1 MTPVLY
7 YVYRLAALQK
17 FSHIEDLLAEYE
29 NGNELGGWIEYFQEE
44 DNRQLK
50 RLTTAFGTA
59 RGSAA
64 PTRPVPVKAPTV
76 PEPVI
81 DMTDPKMQQSFV
93 DFVTGAK

>member
-17 FSHIEDLLAEYE
+17 FPHIEDLLAEYE

-50 RLTTAFGTA
+50 RLTTAPATV

-64 PTRPVPVKAPTV
+64 PARPPKAPEK
-76 PEPVI
+76 EPVI
-81 DMTDPKMQQSFV
+81 DMTDPAIQQSFV
-93 DFVTGAK
+93 KFVTGAK